1 MELTVQISQEHS
13 STQVLSLVYGLFPS
27 HPTLCPWHLWFSDLK
42 LLRVS
47 TFPFVKSKFWK
58 FQISSKT
65 NLEHFWLAIWALYK
79 LIFDFGLM
87 TYFENIKVLLIST
100 LSECFPYWAFDH
112 SCLEFMLDFV
122 QSLVYFLNNSKYC
135 WFQPSEMNIWPSD
148 HSYH

>member
-112 SCLEFMLDFV
+112 SCLEFMNPGMPGSSTGRSKPFLRG
-122 QSLVYFLNNSKYC
+122 SLSVRSCPL
-135 WFQPSEMNIWPSD
+135 MGT
-148 HSYH
+148 